1 MKMTD
6 TTSTMSVSIVK
17 QAQQIEKLA
26 KEIKVRA
33 KH

>member
-1 MKMTD
+1 
-6 TTSTMSVSIVK
+6 MSVSIVK

-26 KEIKVRA
+26 KEIKDRA